1 MDDEASE
8 LPQLGRSRLAK
19 VLIPLIIVTCLAGVV
34 FAGLLADTSD
44 EPLVGTGAIEA
55 LIPSSN
61 TKVVREDTI
70 GADLAVGYQGKLS
83 INGVDIPKEQ
93 LVADNGLNTV
103 LFKPGPGKVLTE
115 LLPNKNCAEITYWQ
129 IQTGPESA
137 GLPLRWCF
145 SAL

>member
-1 MDDEASE
+1 MDDEARE

-61 TKVVREDTI
+61 TKIVREDTI

>member
-1 MDDEASE
+1 MDDEARE

-61 TKVVREDTI
+61 TKIVREDTI

-137 GLPLRWCF
+137 GLPLSWCF